1 MAFET
6 RKDDTPQSTGTH
18 SGADGS
24 SSLYVKN
31 ANFDVYIKVGVDC
44 HNTTKGTSGA
54 VIAVTENTVT
64 VSAYY
69 GDEDEDSY
77 EDEDEASYEGYLRW
91 DNGDT
96 YEIYCT
102 TTKDSFI
109 SSFRIDKMYG
119 RKLTET
125 YSEDYPLP
133 TDIPGDEFAPGQPE
147 RSHG

>member
-18 SGADGS
+18 SGVDGA
-24 SSLYVKN
+24 SSLYDKN
-31 ANFDVYIKVGVDC
+31 ANFDVYIEVGVDC
-44 HNTTKGTSGA
+44 HNTTKGTNGA
-54 VIAVTENTVT
+54 VIAVTKDTVT

-69 GDEDEDSY
+69 G
-77 EDEDEASYEGYLRW
+77 EGYLRW

-125 YSEDYPLP
+125 YSEDYPIP
-133 TDIPGDEFAPGQPE
+133 TDISGDEFAPGQPE